1 MLKLVGACLIMA
13 SAAGIGVS
21 FSTDL
26 KRRCQELRI
35 LKQLAYML
43 RGEIKFTKTPL
54 PEAFSHISV
63 RLPEPFGNFL
73 SNVAEVLGT
82 ADGRTFGELWRE
94 KIKESLAGSHLSRM
108 DKEQLGTLGEVLG
121 YLDLEMQLASID
133 LYLEQLELS
142 IQEAESS
149 MCSKQKLYQSLG
161 VAGGIFLVILLI

>member
-73 SNVAEVLGT
+73 SNVAEALGT
-82 ADGRTFGELWRE
+82 ADGELWRE

-149 MCSKQKLYQSLG
+149 MSSKQKLYQSLG

>member
-1 MLKLVGACLIMA
+1 MLKLVGACLIMV

-63 RLPEPFGNFL
+63 RLPEP
-73 SNVAEVLGT
+73 LGT
-82 ADGRTFGELWRE
+82 SFPTWR
-94 KIKESLAGSHLSRM
+94 KR
-108 DKEQLGTLGEVLG
+108 
-121 YLDLEMQLASID
+121 
-133 LYLEQLELS
+133 LEQLTEEPS
-142 IQEAESS
+142 VS
-149 MCSKQKLYQSLG
+149 C
-161 VAGGIFLVILLI
+161 GGKR